1 MHRPMDGVRVVE
13 VAQFTFVPAAGA
25 ILADWGAQVIHIEH
39 PERGDAGRGLNN
51 MGDIDLAA
59 GSFRPIFEHPNR
71 GKRSLGVDL
80 AHPSGLAVLS
90 QLVQESDVFLTNF
103 LPDARRRL
111 KIDVED
117 IRAINP
123 KIIYARGS
131 GFGVRGPDCEKGGFD
146 GTAFWA
152 RAGSSSGVTPPELDE
167 PLFMP
172 AGGYGDSMSG
182 MTLAGGI
189 SAALFSR
196 ERTGEPS
203 VVDASLLSVGA
214 WVMGLSVDLS
224 LLSGAP
230 VPSMAWPKPGPA
242 RNPIHG
248 SFQTADGRWLQFSM
262 IQAGRYWGSLCE
274 HIGRPDLATDDRFST
289 VERLMA
295 NADVAHQIVKSEI
308 ASRTFNEWIER
319 FDTFDGAWAPIQN
332 SLEVAHDPQLRANGY
347 IAPVVDVEGNTRE
360 LLANP
365 VQFDESPATLTRA
378 PQFAEH
384 TDEIL
389 RELGYGDDE
398 LMQLKLDGAVT

>member
-1 MHRPMDGVRVVE
+1 MHNPMEGVRVVE
-13 VAQFTFVPAAGA
+13 VAQFTFVPSCGA
-25 ILADWGAQVIHIEH
+25 ILADWGANVIHIEH

-80 AHPSGLAVLS
+80 AHPSGLTILNK
-90 QLVQESDVFLTNF
+90 LVSESDVFLTNF

-111 KIDVED
+111 KIDVGD

-131 GFGVRGPDCEKGGFD
+131 GLGVRGPESEMGGFD

-152 RAGSSSGVTPPELDE
+152 RAGSSSGATPPELDR

-189 SAALFSR
+189 SAALFAR
-196 ERTGEPS
+196 QRTGEPS

-214 WVMGLSVDLS
+214 WVIGLSVDLS

-230 VPSMAWPKPGPA
+230 VASMAWPRPGPA
-242 RNPIHG
+242 HNPIHG
-248 SFQTADGRWLQFSM
+248 SFQTSDGRWLQFSM
-262 IQAGRYWGSLCE
+262 IQAGRYWASLCE
-274 HIGRPDLATDDRFST
+274 RMDRADLLTDDRFST
-289 VERLMA
+289 VELLML
-295 NADVAHQIVKSEI
+295 NAEIAFQIVTDEI
-308 ASRTFNEWIER
+308 LKRPLSEWIER
-319 FDTFDGAWAPIQN
+319 LQGFDGAWAPIQN
-332 SLEVAHDPQLRANGY
+332 SLEVAHDPQLRANGF
-347 IAPVVDVEGNTRE
+347 IAQVVDVEGNTRE
-360 LLANP
+360 LLTNP
-365 VQFDESPATLTRA
+365 VQFDETPATLTRA

-384 TDEIL
+384 TDAIL
-389 RELGYGDDE
+389 RELGYEGDA
-398 LMQLKLDGAVT
+398 LMQLKIDGVVT